1 MSNRVLP
8 LISWFLGAVVIST
21 QIANEIALFAYDYGH
36 ITLAQKFFGFYGVAD
51 ATFASCAIVIAAWLV
66 TVRPG
71 WMTFSLFLAALNAAD
86 SLLGGLPLSPAA
98 SEGIHFIST
107 ILTHNGFWPALII
120 FALRFPD
127 DTVQGW
133 RVAADRIAFA
143 VAIAAEGFLIG
154 NELYEYPKTLHGGF
168 WGESLMA
175 YFSAAS
181 LLVAAGIL
189 IARYR
194 EGAGRMQMQIRVALF
209 GMVVGL
215 CYLVYAM
222 FLIAVR
228 VPVVGYEAAFGL
240 CAGFGAAAIAII
252 PACTAYALV
261 KSSYIDPLF
270 VLNRATVFAA
280 TAISLGAS
288 IAGVDWLIEHYLTE
302 TGTAL
307 ALQAL
312 ATILLALVMNTVH
325 RRIETVVERT
335 LFRSRYD
342 AARYLRRLGV
352 SLALASNDGIIEE
365 ALAIQAPEALGLASA
380 ALFRRNGSSEYA
392 RVAAAGWHPAHAGSL
407 DPDDQLVRF
416 LRSARSPL
424 HVREA
429 RWSRTDLPHG
439 NHTPVFAI
447 PLIVREQMEGF
458 VLYGAHADH
467 SKIDPVEEQHLIDL
481 VDRACSAFDH
491 VENAALRALLATPH

>member
-8 LISWFLGAVVIST
+8 IVSWFLGAVVIST
-21 QIANEIALFAYDYGH
+21 QIANQIALFAYDYGH
-36 ITLAQKFFGFYGVAD
+36 VTLAQKFFGFYGVAD
-51 ATFASCAIVIAAWLV
+51 ATFAGCAIVIAAWLV

-71 WMTFSLFLAALNAAD
+71 WMTFSLFLASLNAAD
-86 SLLGGLPLSPAA
+86 SFLGGLPISPSAGDA
-98 SEGIHFIST
+98 IHFIST

-127 DTVQGW
+127 DTVRGW
-133 RVAADRIAFA
+133 RVLADRIAFA
-143 VAIAAEGFLIG
+143 VAVAAESFLIA
-154 NELYEYPKTLHGGF
+154 NELYEYPKTLHGSF
-168 WGESLMA
+168 WGESVMA
-175 YFSAAS
+175 YFAAAS
-181 LLVAAGIL
+181 LLVAAAIL
-189 IARYR
+189 VARYR
-194 EGAGRMQMQIRVALF
+194 EGAGRMQMQIRLALF
-209 GMVVGL
+209 GMVLGL
-215 CYLVYAM
+215 CYLVYSM

-228 VPVVGYEAAFGL
+228 VPVIGYEKAFGL
-240 CAGFGAAAIAII
+240 WAGFGAAAIAII

-280 TAISLGAS
+280 TAITLGAS

-307 ALQAL
+307 ALQAI

-342 AARYLRRLGV
+342 AARYLRRLGA
-352 SLALASNDGIIEE
+352 SLALASNERIIEE

-380 ALFRRNGSSEYA
+380 ALFRRNGCSEYA
-392 RVAAAGWHPAHAGSL
+392 RVAAAGWHPADAACLEG
-407 DPDDQLVRF
+407 DDQLVRF

-424 HVREA
+424 QIREA

-439 NHTPVFAI
+439 SHAPVIAI
-447 PLIVREQMEGF
+447 PLIVREQMAGF
-458 VLYGAHADH
+458 VLYGAHTDH
-467 SKIDPVEEQHLIDL
+467 SKIDPVEEQHLVDL

-491 VENAALRALLATPH
+491 VENAALRALLATSH

>member
-1 MSNRVLP
+1 MLP
-8 LISWFLGAVVIST
+8 VISWFVGAVVVST
-21 QIANEIALFAYDYGH
+21 QIANQIALFAYDYGH
-36 ITLAQKFFGFYGVAD
+36 ATLAQKFFGFYGFTD
-51 ATFASCAIVIAAWLV
+51 AFFASCAILIAAWLV
-66 TVRPG
+66 SVRPG
-71 WMTFSLFLAALNAAD
+71 WMTFALFLASLNAAD
-86 SLLGGLPLSPAA
+86 SFLGGLPVSPSA
-98 SEGIHFIST
+98 SDGIHFVST
-107 ILTHNGFWPALII
+107 ILTHNGFWPTLII

-127 DTVQGW
+127 DNVRGW
-133 RVAADRIAFA
+133 RVRVDRIAFA
-143 VAIAAEGFLIG
+143 AAIGAEGFLIA
-154 NELYEYPKTLHGGF
+154 NELREYPKTLHGSFG
-168 WGESLMA
+168 GESVMA

-181 LLVAAGIL
+181 LLIAAAIL

-194 EGAGRMQMQIRVALF
+194 EVAGRMHMQIRLALF
-209 GMVVGL
+209 GMVLGL

-228 VPVVGYEAAFGL
+228 VPVVGYQTAFGL
-240 CAGFGAAAIAII
+240 WAGFGAAAIAII

-280 TAISLGAS
+280 TAVSLGAS

-307 ALQAL
+307 ALQAV
-312 ATILLALVMNTVH
+312 ATILLALVMNSVH

-342 AARYLRRLGV
+342 EARYLRRLGA
-352 SLALASNDGIIEE
+352 SLSLASNERIIEE

-380 ALFRRNGSSEYA
+380 ALFRRNGSGEYA
-392 RVAAAGWHPAHAGSL
+392 RVAAAGWHSADASCLGA
-407 DPDDQLVRF
+407 DDQLVRF

-424 HVREA
+424 RVREA
-429 RWSRTDLPHG
+429 RWSRSDVPHES
-439 NHTPVFAI
+439 HTPVIAI
-447 PLIVREQMEGF
+447 PLIVREQMVGF
-458 VLYGAHADH
+458 VLYGAHTDH
-467 SKIDPVEEQHLIDL
+467 SKIDPAEEQHLVDL

-491 VENAALRALLATPH
+491 VENAALRALLAASHVATS